1 MWEEPKVLFG
11 QLFTYICTYICRNC
25 PRGALGSSPTTDE
38 HRAKISEAM
47 SAINGLAVIVTN
59 IKTGEIE
66 EFATLTEAGAALGV
80 SRTTIK
86 KTIGSGK
93 VFRDSYIINLKN

>member
-1 MWEEPKVLFG
+1 
-11 QLFTYICTYICRNC
+11 
-25 PRGALGSSPTTDE
+25 
-38 HRAKISEAM
+38 M